1 MMEDGD
7 PSSSPSFGAI
17 IEEPG
22 GAQFQELVDELLI

>member
-1 MMEDGD
+1 MATLSI
-7 PSSSPSFGAI
+7 PPTFGAI